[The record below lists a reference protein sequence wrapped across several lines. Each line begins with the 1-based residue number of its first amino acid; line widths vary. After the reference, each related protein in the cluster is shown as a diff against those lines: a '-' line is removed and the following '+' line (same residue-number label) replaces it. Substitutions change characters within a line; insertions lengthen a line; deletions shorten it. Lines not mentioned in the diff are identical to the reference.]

1 MTDRNPP
8 HDLTDER
15 ATLVLYL
22 DYLRESVIRKIEDLS
37 EEDARRPMVQ
47 SGTNLFGLVEHLAG
61 VDRYWFHHVL
71 GGSELGR
78 LPPALLV
85 SDCVRRYRDT
95 TLMSNQIVMSRDDME
110 GTSACETF
118 DGRRPTLRWILVHMI
133 EETGRHAGHADII
146 RELIDGVVGR

>member
-22 DYLRESVIRKIEDLS
+22 DYLRDAVIRKIDGLS
-37 EEDARRPMVQ
+37 EANARRPMVQ
-47 SGTNLFGLVEHLAG
+47 SGTSLFGLVEHLTD

-71 GGSELGR
+71 GGLELDR
-78 LPPALLV
+78 RSPAPRT
-85 SDCVRRYRDT
+85 SDCVERYRDT
-95 TLMSNQIVMSRDDME
+95 TRTSNQIVMSFGDVED
-110 GTSACETF
+110 TSTRETF

-133 EETGRHAGHADII
+133 EETGRHAGHADIV